1 VISWDHSWRFIFCV
15 RNIGLRP
22 VPSGSPNWSKTWRL
36 LMLLTPILIFRI
48 GAKRRALAII
58 QSCTSRWQLRRLLTC
73 WRWLELPRPPNLRG
87 SVIAHRTSVDRIKDG
102 GGKPE
107 SGYIRMISLPL
118 DRLRD
123 NAREIFSI
131 SFNITPLGD
140 LSRLRF
146 IVIFLLV
153 QSALNNVGLE
163 AGKNKNTGISGAR
176 RVTYKLLSAVETL
189 IVNHSDIRYH

>member
-1 VISWDHSWRFIFCV
+1 
-15 RNIGLRP
+15 
-22 VPSGSPNWSKTWRL
+22 
-36 LMLLTPILIFRI
+36 
-48 GAKRRALAII
+48 
-58 QSCTSRWQLRRLLTC
+58 
-73 WRWLELPRPPNLRG
+73 
-87 SVIAHRTSVDRIKDG
+87 
-102 GGKPE
+102 
-107 SGYIRMISLPL
+107 MISLPL

-123 NAREIFSI
+123 NAREILSI